1 MKLPMVVYII
11 KNEVTGKIY
20 VGRSSNLKVRVQ
32 QHMNLLRRGMHPVED
47 MQADFDEYG
56 DHFRVI
62 VIDKIET
69 YGDRSKEGQWQK
81 RLNTL
86 DRRYGYNYRDPL
98 IIHYGRKKASHT

>member
-69 YGDRSKEGQWQK
+69 YGDRSKELCAYKFRNG
-81 RLNTL
+81 
-86 DRRYGYNYRDPL
+86 DPCAYPFPYAL
-98 IIHYGRKKASHT
+98 